1 MSGFSLS
8 SMGSSISSALSS
20 LRQDS
25 GAKSDESQQPALNL
39 DLESYDASS
48 HVMPPKAAVTE
59 PVEQAAAGGTSW
71 ADMMDDSD
79 SSDGEW
85 DDGAAAAEPVK
96 PEVPQSTEVPPAISR
111 VTSSPIAC
119 PPTAAPDATPSSV
132 GRRSP
137 GSWAEL
143 VRPEQSPPDKAVEKD
158 VQATRVCVVEPSP
171 VSATPELKQGRK
183 LSNTPVR
190 GGFSYAA
197 AVKSTISPSDN
208 QPAQDAA
215 SVPTVAPE
223 SWEAHVGEVSES
235 ETSKELF
242 VQQSPAVDVDMPPV
256 KAAEHTP
263 KAAKQSFVDKTM
275 SWAQKLTGLKY
286 TPEVS
291 DNGSKESHP
300 QAEQPVV
307 EPVAAKI
314 QADDGADTTSS
325 HSSCG
330 ESDGSGAPTPE
341 KVSVE
346 PKRIDPTCS
355 WADKIRGETVVEVS
369 VAERPEVQ
377 EEALVETTE
386 QHAEPAVQGKPGRN
400 QHKGGAGWTP
410 VEKPAPKSKKDTPPK
425 KWARQTSEQGP
436 RRGANKSNGKQGTPK
451 AESAPC
457 AAGRPTVVTPGQS
470 VSCPQSRV
478 TPTSGSWAAKVK
490 GVPEAPT
497 ESEAPARHTEP
508 VVADPEPVE
517 SEQPVANKPRV
528 QKKRVAITRP
538 QSGQE
543 APAKA
548 VQFAETQGLETQAA
562 PLAPSSWADRL
573 RDESSKAASAPAP
586 ALDTVMADS
595 EAEAEKR
602 ALCWADKVRG
612 AEPVLACGATLA
624 DKAKSA
630 AAPPVDWPQPG
641 QTPSPEF
648 GTKRGKPFAAST
660 PDDGKRHKSE
670 DASNPSMKL
679 QFTDGEGEVVLLDP
693 TQGAVWIG
701 SLKVRFNNEKWL
713 TEQFRPFSLSRIL
726 ERGEGWAVLQFPRT
740 MITRV
745 AEVFDGFKVDNRRIV
760 VRASNKYVPTVA

>member
-8 SMGSSISSALSS
+8 SMGSSISNALSS

-25 GAKSDESQQPALNL
+25 GAKSDESQQVTLNL

-48 HVMPPKAAVTE
+48 HVVPPKAAVTE
-59 PVEQAAAGGTSW
+59 PASW

-85 DDGAAAAEPVK
+85 DDGTAAAEQVK
-96 PEVPQSTEVPPAISR
+96 QDDPESTEVPPAISR
-111 VTSSPIAC
+111 VTSTPIAC
-119 PPTAAPDATPSSV
+119 PPTAAPDTTTPSSV

-143 VRPEQSPPDKAVEKD
+143 VRAEQSPPDKAVEKE

-223 SWEAHVGEVSES
+223 SWEAHEVSEC

-242 VQQSPAVDVDMPPV
+242 VQQSPAEDVDMTPV
-256 KAAEHTP
+256 KAAEHIQKP
-263 KAAKQSFVDKTM
+263 AKQSFVDKTM
-275 SWAQKLTGLKY
+275 SWAQKLSGLKS
-286 TPEVS
+286 TPDVS
-291 DNGSKESHP
+291 DIGSDP

-307 EPVAAKI
+307 EPVAVKS
-314 QADDGADTTSS
+314 QSDDGADTTSS

-346 PKRIDPTCS
+346 LKRIDPTCS
-355 WADKIRGETVVEVS
+355 WADKIRGETVVEAS

-377 EEALVETTE
+377 EGAQPDSTVQL
-386 QHAEPAVQGKPGRN
+386 AEPAVQGKPGRN
-400 QHKGGAGWTP
+400 QHKGGAGWTA

-425 KWARQTSEQGP
+425 KWARQNSEQGP
-436 RRGANKSNGKQGTPK
+436 RRGTNKPNGKQGTPK
-451 AESAPC
+451 AESAPSP
-457 AAGRPTVVTPGQS
+457 AGRPTVVTPGQS
-470 VSCPQSRV
+470 ISCPLSRV

-490 GVPEAPT
+490 GVTEAPV
-497 ESEAPARHTEP
+497 ESEVQPKGTEP
-508 VVADPEPVE
+508 VVAAEPEPVE
-517 SEQPVANKPRV
+517 SEQLEQPIANEPRI

-538 QSGQE
+538 QSQE

-548 VQFAETQGLETQAA
+548 VQFAVETQAA
-562 PLAPSSWADRL
+562 PPAPSSWADRL
-573 RDESSKAASAPAP
+573 RDESTKAAPAP
-586 ALDTVMADS
+586 TPAPVDTVMADS
-595 EAEAEKR
+595 DAEAETR

-612 AEPVLACGATLA
+612 AEPAEAGGLTLA

-648 GTKRGKPFAAST
+648 GTKRGKPFVAST
-660 PDDGKRHKSE
+660 PEDGKRHKSE
-670 DASNPSMKL
+670 EATNPSMKL
-679 QFTDGEGEVVLLDP
+679 QFAEGEGEVVLLDP

-760 VRASNKYVPTVA
+760 VRASNKYIPTVA